1 MRGGT
6 DGCCDLRRE
15 RAIARVRRTCDAC
28 APLSHLRGPSRRAV
42 GQNYRGD
49 RDLDSLKRFVASLA
63 KPPTKQ
69 RIMALDML
77 ANELYRAENNTQQQ
91 QQLLDRMRSAA
102 DNFGCVSRDRSSLVF
117 SGGYD
122 RAPARWPQTPE
133 KPRGGSSSET
143 RATAAAVCVL
153 RPAYTGARSFIRAAG

>member
-1 MRGGT
+1 MNRASHRPTLLLGSPKTVMRGGT

-117 SGGYD
+117 FRRVRPSASTM
-122 RAPARWPQTPE
+122 APD
-133 KPRGGSSSET
+133 T
-143 RATAAAVCVL
+143 RKATW
-153 RPAYTGARSFIRAAG
+153 R